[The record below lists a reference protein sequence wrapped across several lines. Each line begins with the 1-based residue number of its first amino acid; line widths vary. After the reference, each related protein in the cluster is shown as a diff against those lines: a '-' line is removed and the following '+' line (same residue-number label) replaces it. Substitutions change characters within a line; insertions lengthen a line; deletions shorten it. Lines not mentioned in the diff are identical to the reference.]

1 MNHPSSKEEQY
12 LRSATHW
19 QFRPKRSETGLGQE
33 IFSYLQQRNRAFE
46 QNVPLVELWK
56 SIVPPALEPY
66 CRLDKRS
73 GNVLYIQA
81 QAGPYMHQVKVLSGE
96 LLERIRQ
103 AAPRCGIC
111 HIKVIPMQNDYQ
123 ES

>member
-1 MNHPSSKEEQY
+1 M
-12 LRSATHW
+12 RSATHW
-19 QFRPKRSETGLGQE
+19 QASPTRTATGLGQE
-33 IFSYLQQRNRAFE
+33 IVSYLQLNRRQFE
-46 QNVPLVELWK
+46 QNAPLVEVWK
-56 SIVPPALEPY
+56 SIVPPALEPH